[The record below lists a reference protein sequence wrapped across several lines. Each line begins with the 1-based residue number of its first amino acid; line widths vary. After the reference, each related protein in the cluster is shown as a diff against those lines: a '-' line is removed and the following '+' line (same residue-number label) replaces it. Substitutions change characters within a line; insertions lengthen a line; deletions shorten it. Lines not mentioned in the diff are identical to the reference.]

1 MTSNRTT
8 ATATATDRRRRSLDH
23 YDRRDKPVASIT
35 TRIGPADHG
44 RRMTLDE
51 FAAADE
57 EPGYRY
63 ELARGVL
70 EVSNIPGEPHAI
82 IVCNLYR
89 MIVHFELAHP
99 GVLHWFG
106 GGAEFRFLIP
116 EMDSARHPDAAVVL
130 RATPKGAHGRRP
142 PALAVE
148 VVSRRGEHRD
158 YVAKREEYLAY
169 GLQEY
174 WIADP
179 LAQKLTVLIRQGAD
193 WSESVY
199 RGDAPVRS
207 AVLPGV
213 AVTADLLFDDIEPDD
228 DGGDAA

>member
-1 MTSNRTT
+1 MP
-8 ATATATDRRRRSLDH
+8 ADRRRRSLDH

-70 EVSNIPGEPHAI
+70 EVTQIPGEPHAI
-82 IVCNLYR
+82 AVHQLLAAFYR
-89 MIVHFELAHP
+89 YFDAHP
-99 GVLHWFG
+99 GLIFRIG
-106 GGAEFRFLIP
+106 GSGEFRFSIP
-116 EMDSARHPDAAVVL
+116 ETDSARHPDVGVAL

-142 PALAVE
+142 PSLAVE

-174 WIADP
+174 WIVDP
-179 LAQKLTVLIRQGAD
+179 AAAKVTVLIRQGAD

-199 RGDAPVRS
+199 RGDAPVQS

-213 AVTADLLFDDIEPDD
+213 AVTADALFDDIEPDD
-228 DGGDAA
+228 GDGDGD